1 MAAADVK
8 LGLIELSC
16 VEHRAEGVPMLLWSA
31 DPACSRR
38 GGAVQFMTRAAD
50 LHWLALVF

>member
-1 MAAADVK
+1 
-8 LGLIELSC
+8 
-16 VEHRAEGVPMLLWSA
+16 MLLWSA